1 MYYCQTIVAC
11 NLAVWYRVLKSV
23 VLHYYSSV
31 KPVQLVVAHV
41 ELCLAQRGIVEEE
54 ATAEIIYGFLGLRKE
69 LVRDEGNVVAC
80 LAEKFREERIITPFT
95 AVAYG
100 MERKYVLEYEARQ
113 VPARNNIVKNKEFAI
128 FLPFQLLWCGFVFV
142 AVELRVMLVI
152 ALTHY
157 EHYVWTAIVTGI
169 NSNLLCS

>member
-1 MYYCQTIVAC
+1 
-11 NLAVWYRVLKSV
+11 
-23 VLHYYSSV
+23 
-31 KPVQLVVAHV
+31 
-41 ELCLAQRGIVEEE
+41 
-54 ATAEIIYGFLGLRKE
+54 
-69 LVRDEGNVVAC
+69 
-80 LAEKFREERIITPFT
+80 
-95 AVAYG
+95 